1 LQMASTKGFCEDLT
15 EGKFSLPVIHAIRNS
30 PARNNELLNIL
41 KLRTPDPGLKAH
53 ALWIMRTQ
61 TKSLEYTRH
70 VLKYLHSKALNASEA
85 VGGGNEIVKK
95 LLASLDL
102 D

>member
-1 LQMASTKGFCEDLT
+1 MSSTKGFCEDLT

-41 KLRTPDPGLKAH
+41 RLRTADPGLKAH
-53 ALWIMRTQ
+53 ALWTMRNQ

-70 VLKYLHSKALNASEA
+70 VLRYLHSKAVDASEA
-85 VGGGNEIVKK
+85 IGGGNETVKK
-95 LLASLDL
+95 LLASLEL